1 MYPLEEPIVGVFV
14 FICIGAILFDSLK
27 IFRPVKLCSAVLS
40 IAYDD
45 NDAIVAYAL
54 NDAIVAYTLKDA
66 IVAYTLKDAIV
77 AYAFVIIHAVVG
89 ILFELSVIT
98 GAFVIFGVNP
108 PNTVLLELI
117 FVVVVEL
124 PIFNVYDA

>member
-1 MYPLEEPIVGVFV
+1 M
-14 FICIGAILFDSLK
+14 LFDSLK

-45 NDAIVAYAL
+45 NDAIVAYDDNDAIVAYAL
-54 NDAIVAYTLKDA
+54 NDAIVAYALKDS

-89 ILFELSVIT
+89 ILFELSVKT
-98 GAFVIFGVNP
+98 GAFVIFGVYP
-108 PNTVLLELI
+108 PNTV
-117 FVVVVEL
+117 
-124 PIFNVYDA
+124 